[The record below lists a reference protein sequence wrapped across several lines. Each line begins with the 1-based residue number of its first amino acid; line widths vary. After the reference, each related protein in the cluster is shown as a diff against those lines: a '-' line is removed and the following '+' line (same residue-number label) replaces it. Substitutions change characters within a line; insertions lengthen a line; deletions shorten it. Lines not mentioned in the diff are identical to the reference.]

1 MFMYSLTIPYIY
13 PVYVDHIS
21 PSLTSISSSLDLSSL
36 FSQLLISLCY
46 FFFIFLTEYH
56 TLSRGTPKK
65 KWLFSQSQ
73 RSKYYIYHLVAFI
86 EFMFLI
92 SQNEILVYSYFH
104 ENADLNIDIL
114 SVQLQ
119 LSSHSSSTIFAK
131 CY

>member
-21 PSLTSISSSLDLSSL
+21 PSLTSTSSSPDLPSL
-36 FSQLLISLCY
+36 FSQLLFSLYY
-46 FFFIFLTEYH
+46 FFLFFLLSTTHYH
-56 TLSRGTPKK
+56 EELLKK

-73 RSKYYIYHLVAFI
+73 RSKYYIYQLVAFI

-104 ENADLNIDIL
+104 KNTDLNIDIL
-114 SVQLQ
+114 IVQLQ
-119 LSSHSSSTIFAK
+119 LSSHSSSTIFGM
-131 CY
+131 CC